1 MKKRVDNL
9 SIQQNLGAQIS
20 QKISDLK
27 MLTKFRLSMM
37 VVFSAGAG
45 FILGS
50 GVEVIWTEFMLLCLG
65 GFLVTGASN
74 ALNQVIEKDF
84 DKLMPRT
91 EDRPL
96 ATGRMSV
103 SEGVLIAGVLSV
115 SGLLILATFN
125 PIVTLLGALSLLSY
139 AFVYTPLK
147 RVSPIAVIVGAFPGA
162 FPPMI
167 GWVAASGYL
176 GIEALILFGI
186 QFMWQFPHFWAI
198 AWVSFEDYKKG
209 GFNLLPSRK
218 RDKASAL
225 QCVIYSLILIPTS
238 LLLYF
243 MGITGLVAAIII
255 GITGLVYLLASI
267 QLYIKCD
274 RKSALQL
281 MFTSFFYLP
290 IVLIAICADKL

>member
-1 MKKRVDNL
+1 MKKRVHTISEN
-9 SIQQNLGAQIS
+9 QTFGAIVA

-27 MLTKFRLSMM
+27 VLTKFRLSMM
-37 VVFSAGAG
+37 VVFSAGIG

-50 GVEVIWTEFMLLCLG
+50 GVTVVWSEFFLLCLG
-65 GFLVTGASN
+65 GFLLTGASN

-91 EDRPL
+91 ENRPL

-125 PIVTLLGALSLLSY
+125 PIVTLLGAISLLSY

-167 GWVAASGYL
+167 GWAAATGYI
-176 GIEALILFGI
+176 GPEALILFGI
-186 QFMWQFPHFWAI
+186 LFMWQFPHFWAI

-209 GFNLLPSRK
+209 GFNLLPSK
-218 RDKASAL
+218 KQDKSSAL

-238 LLLYF
+238 LLTYF
-243 MGITGLVAAIII
+243 MGVTGLVSAIIVGITGLM
-255 GITGLVYLLASI
+255 YLLASI

-274 RKSALQL
+274 RKAALQL
-281 MFTSFFYLP
+281 MFASFFYLP
-290 IVLIAICADKL
+290 IVLIAIVADKL

>member
-1 MKKRVDNL
+1 MKTKLKNISVPQT
-9 SIQQNLGAQIS
+9 IGAQIS

-27 MLTKFRLSMM
+27 VLTKFRLSMM
-37 VVFSAGAG
+37 VVFSAGIG
-45 FILGS
+45 FILGA
-50 GVEVIWTEFMLLCLG
+50 GAGFVWADFLLLCLG
-65 GFLVTGASN
+65 GYCLTGASN

-91 EDRPL
+91 ENRPL

-125 PIVTLLGALSLLSY
+125 TIVAFLGAISLLSY

-167 GWVAASGYL
+167 GWVAATGYI
-176 GIEALILFGI
+176 GMEALILFGI

-198 AWVSFEDYKKG
+198 AWVAFEDYAKG
-209 GFNLLPSRK
+209 GFNLLPSKK
-218 RDKASAL
+218 RDKSSAM

-243 MGITGLVAAIII
+243 MGVTGLVSAIIV
-255 GITGLVYLLASI
+255 GITGLLYLLASI
-267 QLYIKCD
+267 NLYMKCD
-274 RKSALQL
+274 RKAALQL
-281 MFTSFFYLP
+281 MFSSFLYLP
-290 IVLIAICADKL
+290 IVLIALCADKL

>member
-1 MKKRVDNL
+1 VKKTAN
-9 SIQQNLGAQIS
+9 SISVNQSISSLIS

-27 MLTKFRLSMM
+27 VLTKFRLSMM
-37 VVFSAGAG
+37 VVFSAGIG
-45 FILGS
+45 FIMGAGS
-50 GVEVIWTEFMLLCLG
+50 GILWSEFFLLCLG
-65 GFLVTGASN
+65 GFLLTGASN

-91 EDRPL
+91 ENRPL

-125 PIVTLLGALSLLSY
+125 PIVTLLGAISLLSY

-167 GWVAASGYL
+167 GWVAATGYL
-176 GIEALILFGI
+176 GVEALILFGI

-209 GFNLLPSRK
+209 GFNLLPSKK
-218 RDKASAL
+218 RDKSSAL

-243 MGITGLVAAIII
+243 MGVTGLISAIIV
-255 GITGLVYLLASI
+255 GIAGLLYMLASI
-267 QLYIKCD
+267 YLYIKCD
-274 RKSALQL
+274 RKAALRL
-281 MFTSFFYLP
+281 MFASFFYLP
-290 IVLIAICADKL
+290 IVLIAICAGKL

>member
-1 MKKRVDNL
+1 
-9 SIQQNLGAQIS
+9 
-20 QKISDLK
+20 
-27 MLTKFRLSMM
+27 MM
-37 VVFSAGAG
+37 VVFSAGMG
-45 FILGS
+45 YILGS
-50 GVEVIWTEFMLLCLG
+50 GVTIVWSEFLLLCLG
-65 GFLVTGASN
+65 GFLLTGASN

-91 EDRPL
+91 ENRPL

-125 PIVTLLGALSLLSY
+125 PIVTLLGAVSLLSY

-167 GWVAASGYL
+167 GWVAATGYL
-176 GIEALILFGI
+176 GLEALILFGI

-209 GFNLLPSRK
+209 GFNLLPSQK
-218 RDKASAL
+218 RDKSSAL

-243 MGITGLVAAIII
+243 MGITGLVSAIIV
-255 GITGLVYLLASI
+255 GITGLLYLLASI
-267 QLYIKCD
+267 HLYIKCD
-274 RKSALQL
+274 RKAALQL
-281 MFTSFFYLP
+281 MFASFFYLP
-290 IVLIAICADKL
+290 IVLIAIVADKL